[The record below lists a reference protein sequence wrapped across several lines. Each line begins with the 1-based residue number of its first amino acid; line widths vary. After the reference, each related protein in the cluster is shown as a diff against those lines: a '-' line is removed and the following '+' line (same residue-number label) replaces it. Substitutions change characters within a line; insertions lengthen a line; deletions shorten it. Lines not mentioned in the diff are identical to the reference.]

1 MIDLNASWDNFIKF
15 LNDNWKAIV
24 EFFDKIWAF
33 AKETI
38 LKDDSIF
45 GDVDTTVAAE

>member
-1 MIDLNASWDNFIKF
+1 MIDLNAYWKNFIAF

-24 EFFDKIWAF
+24 EFFDKLWAF
-33 AKETI
+33 AKDTI

-45 GDVDTTVAAE
+45 GDPDATLPE

>member
-1 MIDLNASWDNFIKF
+1 MIDLSASWADFVAF

-24 EFFDKIWAF
+24 EFFDKLWAF

-45 GDVDTTVAAE
+45 GDPDTTVGE

>member
-1 MIDLNASWDNFIKF
+1 MIDLNASWANFIAF
-15 LNDNWKAIV
+15 LNENWKAIV

-45 GDVDTTVAAE
+45 ADPDTTVAE

>member
-1 MIDLNASWDNFIKF
+1 MIDLTASWDNFIKF

-33 AKETI
+33 AKDTI

-45 GDVDTTVAAE
+45 ADPDTTVAE

>member
-1 MIDLNASWDNFIKF
+1 MIDLNASWNNFIKF

-24 EFFDKIWAF
+24 EFFDKLWAF
-33 AKETI
+33 AKDTI

-45 GDVDTTVAAE
+45 GDSDVTVAE

>member
-1 MIDLNASWDNFIKF
+1 MTISWEGFIAF

-24 EFFDKIWAF
+24 EFFDKLWAF

-38 LKDDSIF
+38 LKDDSPWA
-45 GDVDTTVAAE
+45 DLETTVAE

>member
-1 MIDLNASWDNFIKF
+1 MIDLNASWKNFIAF
-15 LNDNWKAIV
+15 LNENWAAIV
-24 EFFDKIWAF
+24 AFFDKLWAF

-45 GDVDTTVAAE
+45 GDPDSTAAAK

>member
-1 MIDLNASWDNFIKF
+1 MIDLNASWKNFIAF

-24 EFFDKIWAF
+24 EFFDKLWAF
-33 AKETI
+33 AKDTI

-45 GDVDTTVAAE
+45 GDATVAAE

>member
-1 MIDLNASWDNFIKF
+1 MIDLNASWANFIAF
-15 LNDNWKAIV
+15 LNENWRAIV

-33 AKETI
+33 AKDTI

-45 GDVDTTVAAE
+45 GDPDATVAE